1 MLINIVGNFTFEQR
15 GDALFI
21 GTEESAALICNG
33 HARLAP
39 PEPTFQR
46 FSAPGVTARVHYAD
60 GPPTIV
66 RHGDKEWHLHDVLKG
81 GSDAYGVASPRNE
94 RILIVHDWDG
104 NRLASLPQRLGPM
117 HFGRAAIVL
126 TDTYTYPQS
135 EYTEIYRPDGELLA
149 RYTLQRH
156 GAGRQ
161 ELAHFTDALA
171 FLRTGNDPSTYQLFD
186 LHSLQACGVLPV
198 AGAILGVCALPDG
211 SNLWVDAEGMHRL
224 APQGQDQPPQT
235 LHRFAE
241 PLDVEQ
247 AKLLLWHD
255 AQRVYAAIDQDRDR
269 QTLIALPLEG
279 AGTAVQELHWSDT
292 WAIAFQ
298 GGFLAGQ
305 NYLQLK
311 RKTLLADNAVVL
323 WRPGDVLSPALLQT
337 DASPVVEVS
346 QTRSAARGKHGYRL
360 RVEDPCPNRAIRC
373 AALELGR
380 LLGDTCEGA
389 YQQGDE
395 VPDRKFDG
403 CLSIDIATASAPTAF
418 EQAFLPAYLAY
429 YRDTGDLSP
438 AGSRA
443 RLAPLAITWTTDEA
457 LYKK

>member
-15 GDALFI
+15 GDAMLI

-33 HARLAP
+33 HARLVP
-39 PEPTFQR
+39 PEPTFLR

-66 RHGDKEWHLHDVLKG
+66 RHGDKEWHLHDVLLG
-81 GSDAYGVASPRNE
+81 GSDAYGVASPGNE
-94 RILIVHDWDG
+94 RIFIVHDWSGD
-104 NRLASLPQRLGPM
+104 RLASLPKRLGPK
-117 HFGRAAIVL
+117 HFGRAAIVM
-126 TDTYTYPQS
+126 TDTYTYPES
-135 EYTEIYRPDGELLA
+135 EYTEIYRPDGELHA

-171 FLRTGNDPSTYQLFD
+171 FLRTGNTPSTYQLFD
-186 LHSLQACGVLPV
+186 LRSLQARGLLPV

-224 APQGQDQPPQT
+224 APQGQDPSPQT
-235 LHRFAE
+235 LHRFPE
-241 PLDVEQ
+241 PLDVGQ

-255 AQRVYAAIDQDRDR
+255 TQRIYAAIDHDRER
-269 QTLIALPLEG
+269 QSLIALPLDG
-279 AGTAVQELHWSDT
+279 VNATVQEMEWSDT
-292 WAIAFQ
+292 WIIAFQ

-323 WRPGDVLSPALLQT
+323 WQPGDVLSPALLQT

-346 QTRSAARGKHGYRL
+346 QTRSTVKGKHGYRL
-360 RVEDPCPNRAIRC
+360 RIQDACPNRAIRC

-380 LLGDTCEGA
+380 LLGDTCKGA
-389 YQQGDE
+389 YQQGDD

-403 CLSIDIATASAPTAF
+403 CFTIDIATASAPTAF

-429 YRDTGDLSP
+429 YRDIGDLSP
-438 AGSRA
+438 EGSRA
-443 RLAPLAITWTTDEA
+443 RLAPLAITWAIDET
-457 LYKK
+457 LYKT

>member
-21 GTEESAALICNG
+21 GTEESAALVCG
-33 HARLAP
+33 GQARLAP
-39 PEPTFQR
+39 AEPTFPR

-66 RHGDKEWHLHDVLKG
+66 RHGDKEWHIHDVLLG
-81 GSDAYGVASPRNE
+81 GSDAYGVTRE
-94 RILIVHDWDG
+94 RKHERVAIVHDWDG
-104 NRLASLPQRLGPM
+104 NRLASLPDLLGPA
-117 HFGRAAIVL
+117 HFGRAAIAL
-126 TDTYTYPQS
+126 TDTYTYPKS
-135 EYTEIYRPDGELLA
+135 EYTEIYRPDGEFLA
-149 RYTLQRH
+149 RFTLRRH

-171 FLRTGNDPSTYQLFD
+171 FLRTGANPSAYQLFD

-198 AGAILGVCALPDG
+198 AGAVLGVCALPDG
-211 SNLWVDAEGMHRL
+211 GNLWVDAEGMHRL
-224 APQGQDQPPQT
+224 APQGQDQRPQT

-255 AQRVYAAIDQDRDR
+255 AQRVYAAIDHDRDR
-269 QTLIALPLEG
+269 QTLLAVPLEG
-279 AGTAVQELHWSDT
+279 ADPAVQELHWSDT
-292 WAIAFQ
+292 WAIAFH

-311 RKTLLADNAVVL
+311 RKTLLADNAVLL
-323 WRPGDVLSPALLQT
+323 WRPGDVLTPALLQT

-346 QTRSAARGKHGYRL
+346 QVRSATKGKHGYRL
-360 RVEDPCPNRAIRC
+360 RIEDHCPNRAIRC

-380 LLGDTCEGA
+380 LLGDTCQGA

-395 VPDRKFDG
+395 VLDRKFDG
-403 CLSIDIATASAPTAF
+403 RFQIEITTAAEPTAF

-443 RLAPLAITWTTDEA
+443 RLAPLAITWVTDET
-457 LYKK
+457 LS